1 MTYFVK
7 CQYNSP
13 RLFKIYLHKKYV
25 DICTWSY
32 ISLDAPDARVEH
44 SCMYILSGVRRD
56 HSSVLSEY
64 VPSYLSDEYISWGE
78 GGLING
84 DSVSKDL
91 K

>member
-44 SCMYILSGVRRD
+44 SMYVHTIRSTARAFQCTIRVRTFLPKR
-56 HSSVLSEY
+56 
-64 VPSYLSDEYISWGE
+64 
-78 GGLING
+78 
-84 DSVSKDL
+84 
-91 K
+91 